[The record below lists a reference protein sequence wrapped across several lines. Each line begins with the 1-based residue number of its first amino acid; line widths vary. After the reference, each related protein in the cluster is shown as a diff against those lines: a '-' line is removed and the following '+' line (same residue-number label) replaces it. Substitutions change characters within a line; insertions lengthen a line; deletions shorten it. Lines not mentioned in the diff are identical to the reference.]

1 MLSKKLV
8 LPACALLLASFAV
21 STVSQPVEAKTKSKH
36 TTTTKKR
43 KYVASKRTTHRIAR
57 ASRAYLVPPPPPY
70 APSILPEL
78 VANPQAAQTA
88 TEAEEPVNDKPYS
101 KYIYTRND
109 NDQPRSVQHNKYV
122 TTWNPNS

>member
-1 MLSKKLV
+1 MLSKRLM
-8 LPACALLLASFAV
+8 LSACALLLASFAV
-21 STVSQPVEAKTKSKH
+21 STVQQPAEAKTKAKAK
-36 TTTTKKR
+36 TTTKKR
-43 KYVASKRTTHRIAR
+43 KYVASKRTNRVR
-57 ASRAYLVPPPPPY
+57 VSRAYLVPPPPPY

-78 VANPQAAQTA
+78 VANPNAQIT
-88 TEAEEPVNDKPYS
+88 TGETAEEPVNDKPYS